1 MRVWLSRRIL
11 EIAQRTPLQTK
22 VHREA
27 VRHGGQQVVHDKA
40 AAAFPRLDQSVYLE
54 RLQRLSYGG
63 PADAEYLRQFT
74 FRRETVANLEFSGYD
89 RLLDL
94 TDDIFKVPLLM
105 NGCEQNI
112 FTLSRYV
119 MVKII
124 THENL

>member
-1 MRVWLSRRIL
+1 MEGSRL
-11 EIAQRTPLQTK
+11 FTTK
-22 VHREA
+22 LPPPFR
-27 VRHGGQQVVHDKA
+27 DSISPYTSS
-40 AAAFPRLDQSVYLE
+40 AFSASLT
-54 RLQRLSYGG
+54 
-63 PADAEYLRQFT
+63 ADAEYLRQFT